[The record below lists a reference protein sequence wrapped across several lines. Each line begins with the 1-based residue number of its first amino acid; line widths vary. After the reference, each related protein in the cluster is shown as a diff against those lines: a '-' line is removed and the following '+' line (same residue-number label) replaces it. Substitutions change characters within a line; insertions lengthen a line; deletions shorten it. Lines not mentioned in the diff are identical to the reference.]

1 MSANVIAENLL
12 SQVDEE
18 GHLQMMLEEITDHR
32 CDGTEIKS
40 TEGYYTSKGGHQTK
54 KRTTRGW
61 QVYLQWKDGSGDW
74 VAIKD
79 VKDSYPIEL
88 SEYAI
93 AASISHEPAFAWWVP
108 YTLRKRTRII
118 SKLKTKYWKK
128 THKYGFE
135 IPKSIAEAIRI
146 DKEMQ
151 TRCGKNLLEKK
162 WTMFGLLS
170 NYATATQRNSLGTK
184 K

>member
-1 MSANVIAENLL
+1 M
-12 SQVDEE
+12 
-18 GHLQMMLEEITDHR
+18 TDHR

-61 QVYLQWKDGSGDW
+61 QVYLQWKDGSGDG

-93 AASISHEPAFAWWVP
+93 AASISHEPAFSWWVL
-108 YTLRKRTRII
+108 YTIRKRTRII

-135 IPKSIAEAIRI
+135 IPKSIAEAVRI
-146 DKEMQ
+146 NK
-151 TRCGKNLLEKK
+151 
-162 WTMFGLLS
+162 
-170 NYATATQRNSLGTK
+170 
-184 K
+184 